1 MTEFIARFTPKNRQA
16 WRRWLTLNHDK
27 VKGVHLVF
35 FKKNSGITTLSYE
48 DAVEEALCFGW
59 IDGRTNKLDEKR
71 YLIKFSQRLPGSTW
85 AKSNKERVARLI
97 KEGQMTPA
105 GLQVIER
112 AKKDGSWDSLNE
124 LENLVLP
131 GDLEVAIRADKIAWK
146 NFQVLSP
153 SVKKQVLWWLF
164 GAKREQTRSSRIQ
177 RILNSLQNNINPVQH
192 LYITRKGK
200 AE

>member
-1 MTEFIARFTPKNRQA
+1 MTESVERFTPQSRQA
-16 WRRWLTLNHDK
+16 WRQWLTLNHDK
-27 VKGVHLVF
+27 VKGVQLVF
-35 FKKNSGITTLSYE
+35 FKKNSGISTLSYE

-59 IDGRTNKLDEKR
+59 IDGRTNKLDDKR

-131 GDLEVAIRADKIAWK
+131 GDLEEAIRADKIAWK

-153 SVKKQVLWWLF
+153 SVKKQVLWWLY
-164 GAKREQTRSSRIQ
+164 GAKLEQTRSSRIQ
-177 RILNSLQNNINPVQH
+177 HILDSLQNGINPVQH
-192 LYITRKGK
+192 LYITRKDK